1 MDSVRVNFDLV
12 RESCL
17 RDKFM
22 EVLEMIPREHWFDRG
37 NFYADDDDEWTL
49 LHFASYAD
57 NAMAIRAL
65 IAHGLDKEALTS
77 SGRSPLHIAIE
88 YGSGNP
94 HAVKELILSGANPR
108 ILLYDRLDVWD
119 LVIGKNFLGAIYF
132 VDKMAECLLMLNIK
146 PNKYQKENS
155 PWLKRLESRFD
166 RCRLCCISFLQV
178 KKAGKLK
185 RWDKYLLREIAYCIW
200 MTRGDKK
207 WEEPSKGICTLQ

>member
-17 RDKFM
+17 GDKFM

-37 NFYADDDDEWTL
+37 NFYDDDEWTL

-77 SGRSPLHIAIE
+77 NGFSPIHIAVG
-88 YGSGNP
+88 YASGSC
-94 HAVKELILSGANPR
+94 HAVKELILYGANPR
-108 ILLYDRLDVWD
+108 LLNVQKLDIWD
-119 LVIGKNFLGAIYF
+119 IVLDKDHFCSLYF
-132 VDKMAECLLMLNIK
+132 VTEMAECLLMFNIK
-146 PNKYQKENS
+146 PNNDQKRKH
-155 PWLKRLESRFD
+155 PWLINLESRFD